1 MSMNR
6 DDLDHPT
13 TQAFRVREATRGI
26 YHHTKEQCLRVRDLC
41 FQLDAKDP
49 FFTEWRSLQDALEIA
64 SANLKRV
71 NDLAHVISSR
81 ASAIRDQARH
91 ESQG

>member
-1 MSMNR
+1 MIR
-6 DDLDHPT
+6 EDLDHPT

-41 FQLDAKDP
+41 FNLESNDP

-64 SANLKRV
+64 SANLKRA
-71 NDLAHVISSR
+71 NDLAHVIGSR
-81 ASAIRDQARH
+81 AAAQREPARA
-91 ESQG
+91 

>member
-1 MSMNR
+1 MNR

-26 YHHTKEQCLRVRDLC
+26 YHHTKEQCLRVVCLTSE
-41 FQLDAKDP
+41 LPANDP
-49 FFTEWRSLQDALEIA
+49 FFSEWTRLQEALELA
-64 SANLKRV
+64 SKSLKAA
-71 NDLAHVISSR
+71 NDLAHVIGSR
-81 ASAIRDQARH
+81 ASAIRDQSRH